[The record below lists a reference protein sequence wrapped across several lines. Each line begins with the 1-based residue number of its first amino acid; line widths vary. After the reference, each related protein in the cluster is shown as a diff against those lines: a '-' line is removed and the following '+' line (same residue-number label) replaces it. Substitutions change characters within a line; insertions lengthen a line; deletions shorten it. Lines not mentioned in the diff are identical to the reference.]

1 MYLIQT
7 LNHHPSHTIL
17 ISIYTTYIYSK
28 ICMIYDFQSAPKDLT
43 ATIVQRH
50 VCIQSM
56 DGYATN
62 HVIVPIFNIATLL
75 MVV

>member
-1 MYLIQT
+1 
-7 LNHHPSHTIL
+7 
-17 ISIYTTYIYSK
+17 
-28 ICMIYDFQSAPKDLT
+28 MIYDFQSAPKDPT
-43 ATIVQRH
+43 AIIVQRH

>member
-1 MYLIQT
+1 M
-7 LNHHPSHTIL
+7 
-17 ISIYTTYIYSK
+17 
-28 ICMIYDFQSAPKDLT
+28 CMIYDFQSAPKDPT
-43 ATIVQRH
+43 AKIVQRH